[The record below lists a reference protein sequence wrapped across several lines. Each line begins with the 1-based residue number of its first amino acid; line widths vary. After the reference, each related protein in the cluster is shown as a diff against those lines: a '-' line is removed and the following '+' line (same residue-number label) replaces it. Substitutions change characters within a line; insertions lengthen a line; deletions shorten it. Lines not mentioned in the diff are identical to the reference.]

1 LNDVSDRL
9 KTPEWG
15 RVVTELSRPA
25 GDDMSFLRR
34 LTGVLGQVG
43 GAKRATLVVV
53 PGGSGADGS
62 VIEPRAVFAWPSDG
76 GMTGGVPSGGAVGGA
91 VEADRETLSAARSAA
106 ERGGTRIF
114 GVEDGGGGV
123 GGGGAYYTSGPSGYL
138 VALPIGFGGSGAG
151 GAAPVVVLA
160 LDSRSPQ
167 AMAATLAMV
176 EVLAGYVHT
185 HAAQQQLVRLRSAGA
200 ALDLAARLIASIN
213 GAPNF
218 KGATMQASNDLMRQL
233 QLDRV
238 AIGWTHGLG
247 RRGEGERVRV
257 VALSDTEHLD
267 RRMAMVQKLEMAM
280 DECLDQE
287 QAVLYPPPPEREAS
301 TVGPDAVAP
310 GTVGEPADVL
320 LSQAV
325 VHAHKGLAGGDA
337 QLRVASVPLR
347 AGEDIVGVL
356 TVELGGASS
365 GAGERRGPAL
375 DANLV
380 ELLQA
385 VADLVAPVLRIRRND
400 DRNVALRAWDAA
412 LAGASWA
419 VGPRHTVWKLAGVAA
434 LALMVSVLVVKA
446 EYRIEAPVEL
456 RPMERRTVSVPF
468 NGIISEVPEGIE
480 PGASVEAGQV
490 LLVLDTTELRLQA
503 IDTRAQL
510 RTAETERDQASRE
523 RKLAEAQQAAARA
536 EQSRARLALLEQ
548 RIEDATVR
556 APIAGTILAG
566 DVRDVRGSAVELGQA
581 LFEIAPLD
589 RMRVVARVDDRDI
602 GLVSIGQSGSVATKA
617 YPGRRFPMTVE
628 RVVPMAMPT
637 DGGNTFEVH
646 ATLDAS
652 AAWMRP
658 GMEGLCKL
666 DTGRRTLAEI
676 GARRVVD
683 TLRLWLWW

>member
-1 LNDVSDRL
+1 MNDVSSKL

-15 RVVTELSRPA
+15 RVVAELARPA

-34 LTGVLGQVG
+34 LASVLGQVS
-43 GAKRATLVVV
+43 GARRATLVVV
-53 PGGSGADGS
+53 PAGSGEGVVA
-62 VIEPRAVFAWPSDG
+62 EPRAVFAWPTEPGAS
-76 GMTGGVPSGGAVGGA
+76 GVA
-91 VEADRETLSAARSAA
+91 ADRDTLSAARSAA
-106 ERGGTRIF
+106 ERGASRVF
-114 GVEDGGGGV
+114 GVEDGEGGGA
-123 GGGGAYYTSGPSGYL
+123 AYYTSGPSGYL
-138 VALPIGFGGSGAG
+138 VGLPIGFGGSGAG
-151 GAAPVVVLA
+151 GPVPVVVLA
-160 LDSRSPQ
+160 LDARSPQ
-167 AMAATLAMV
+167 ALSATLALV

-185 HAAQQQLVRLRSAGA
+185 HAAHQQLGRLRSAGA

-213 GAPNF
+213 NAPTF
-218 KGATMQASNDLMRQL
+218 KGAAMQAANDLMRQL

-238 AIGWTHGLG
+238 ALGWTHGLG
-247 RRGEGERVRV
+247 RRGEGERVKL
-257 VALSDTEHLD
+257 VALSDTEHVD
-267 RRMAMVQKLEMAM
+267 RRMAMVRGLEAAM

-287 QAVLYPPPPEREAS
+287 QAVLYPPPPERDTGSAGSEDVS
-301 TVGPDAVAP
+301 GS
-310 GTVGEPADVL
+310 GTGEPADVL

-325 VHAHKGLAGGDA
+325 VHAHKALASGDA

-347 AGEDIVGVL
+347 AGEDVVGVL
-356 TVELGGASS
+356 TVELGGGAS
-365 GAGERRGPAL
+365 GASAGAGARQGPAL

-385 VADLVAPVLRIRRND
+385 VMDLVAPVLRIRRSD
-400 DRNVALRAWDAA
+400 DRNVALRGWDSA
-412 LAGASWA
+412 LATGAWA
-419 VGPRHTVWKLAGVAA
+419 VGPRHTAWKLLGVAA
-434 LALMVSVLVVKA
+434 IALVTAILVVKA

-456 RPMERRTVSVPF
+456 RPIERRTVSVPF
-468 NGIISEVPEGIE
+468 SGIISEVPEGIE
-480 PGASVEAGQV
+480 AGALVEAGDV

-523 RKLAEAQQAAARA
+523 RKLGEAQQADARA

-589 RMRVVARVDDRDI
+589 QMRVVARVDDRDI
-602 GLVSIGQSGSVATKA
+602 GLVSLGQSGSVATKA

-628 RVVPMAMPT
+628 RVVPLATPSE
-637 DGGNTFEVH
+637 GGNTFEVH
-646 ATLDAS
+646 ATLDGS

-666 DTGRRTLAEI
+666 DTGERTLAEI

>member
-1 LNDVSDRL
+1 MNDVSEKL

-15 RVVTELSRPA
+15 RVVAELSRPA
-25 GDDMSFLRR
+25 GDDVTFLRR
-34 LTGVLGQVG
+34 LTSVLGQVS
-43 GAKRATLVVV
+43 GARRATLVVV
-53 PGGSGADGS
+53 PPGAAEGSS
-62 VIEPRAVFAWPSDG
+62 SSEPRALFAWPTDG
-76 GMTGGVPSGGAVGGA
+76 AGGA
-91 VEADRETLSAARSAA
+91 VEADRDTLSAARSAG
-106 ERGGTRIF
+106 ERGATRVF
-114 GVEDGGGGV
+114 GVDESGS
-123 GGGGAYYTSGPSGYL
+123 GGGAYYTSGPSGYL
-138 VALPIGFGGSGAG
+138 VGLPIGFGGSGPG

-167 AMAATLAMV
+167 AMAATMALV

-185 HAAQQQLVRLRSAGA
+185 HAAQQQLLRLRSAGA

-213 GAPNF
+213 HAPNF
-218 KGATMQASNDLMRQL
+218 KGASMQAANDLMRQL
-233 QLDRV
+233 QFDRV

-247 RRGEGERVRV
+247 RRGEGERVKL
-257 VALSDTEHLD
+257 VALSDTEHVD
-267 RRMAMVQKLEMAM
+267 RRMAMVQKLEAAM

-287 QAVLYPPPPEREAS
+287 QAVLYPPPPER
-301 TVGPDAVAP
+301 DAP
-310 GTVGEPADVL
+310 GEGENGAAEPADVL

-325 VHAHKGLAGGDA
+325 VHAHKALASGDA

-347 AGEDIVGVL
+347 AGEDVVGVL
-356 TVELGGASS
+356 TVELGGGAPGASRS
-365 GAGERRGPAL
+365 GPGLNAQT
-375 DANLV
+375 V

-385 VADLVAPVLRIRRND
+385 VADLVAPVLRIRRSD
-400 DRNVALRAWDAA
+400 DRNVALRSWDTA
-412 LAGASWA
+412 LAGGAWA
-419 VGPRHTVWKLAGVAA
+419 VGPRHTAWKLLGVAVMA
-434 LALMVSVLVVKA
+434 LVVSVLVVRA

-456 RPMERRTVSVPF
+456 RPIERRTVSVPF
-468 NGIISEVPEGIE
+468 NGVISEVPEGIE
-480 PGASVEAGQV
+480 AGARVEAGDV
-490 LLVLDTTELRLQA
+490 LLVLDTTELLLQA

-523 RKLAEAQQAAARA
+523 RKLAEAQQAEARA
-536 EQSRARLALLEQ
+536 AQARARLELLEQ
-548 RIEDATVR
+548 RISDATVR
-556 APIAGTILAG
+556 APISGTILAG

-589 RMRVVARVDDRDI
+589 QMRVVARVDDRDI
-602 GLVSIGQSGSVATKA
+602 GLVSLGQSGSVATKA

-628 RVVPMAMPT
+628 RVVPMAVPSE
-637 DGGNTFEVH
+637 GGNTFEVH